1 MGRPGEQLI
10 RVPKLDM
17 VTTGY
22 KGTNPALN
30 TIAFQENRE
39 VKSSV
44 PSQLNEMPV
53 GYFGDFTFS
62 ISHGIILST
71 PGRIHTITQFESEH
85 LN

>member
-10 RVPKLDM
+10 LVPKLDM

-22 KGTNPALN
+22 KGTNPALI
-30 TIAFQENRE
+30 TIAFQKNRE

-44 PSQLNEMPV
+44 PSQLNEMPAV
-53 GYFGDFTFS
+53 YF
-62 ISHGIILST
+62 GIILST